1 MHPRRCSPAPT
12 RRCIGRSARAGIP
25 CCAGLPLPHRPPAP
39 AAARQAFR
47 LVRGVQRASVV
58 LLCELGAR
66 LLRRRPRLC
75 DVRAC
80 RRLRAGRGAE
90 RLHRDLRFRDGRCRL
105 GAARDRLEL
114 RQRAHDLLPRLIQTR
129 LQILD
134 LRVPLGDEQPETR
147 HSLLEDRIMDRRTPR
162 RCWPG
167 GGAVF
172 GHLWRHGCRLEQT
185 RCERRRYTGIKEGA
199 TKEAAHPAAS
209 CESACSCCIGSW
221 AWALTPTPGC
231 GIVTTKPSLTR
242 SGRAW

>member
-1 MHPRRCSPAPT
+1 MHPRSCSPART
-12 RRCIGRSARAGIP
+12 RRCTGRSARAGIA
-25 CCAGLPLPHRPPAP
+25 CCARRPLPSGRPAP
-39 AAARQAFR
+39 SAAVPPDSGTSTR
-47 LVRGVQRASVV
+47 RG
-58 LLCELGAR
+58 LFH
-66 LLRRRPRLC
+66 RRR
-75 DVRAC
+75 VR
-80 RRLRAGRGAE
+80 
-90 RLHRDLRFRDGRCRL
+90 RDLRFRDGRCRL

-134 LRVPLGDEQPETR
+134 LRVPLGDEQLETR
-147 HSLLEDRIMDRRTPR
+147 DSLLEDRIMDRRTPR

-172 GHLWRHGCRLEQT
+172 GHLWRHGRRLEQT
-185 RCERRRYTGIKEGA
+185 RCERRRYTGIEERA
-199 TKEAAHPAAS
+199 TKVAHPAAS

-221 AWALTPTPGC
+221 AWALTQTPGC